1 MNKNYPIFLSRIAKG
16 EDKIEGG
23 SQNNLA
29 EVISE
34 IIKEDKLEKKVIG
47 LEGDW
52 GSGKSNLIRIIQSRL
67 GENYHTFIFDAW
79 GSQEDLTRKS
89 FLEQL
94 INELFIEEFLTEK
107 EKWKDLKNRLLSNT
121 STTHTQKFPQIKSYW
136 LVISL
141 SLLLYAFLS
150 STYEHIIKNFDFVES
165 VFFGYFKPLIW
176 IYLIPVGFFIWGLKL
191 SKKEYLKER
200 ENNSKKDIIDQDS
213 RWVTIGKL
221 FYWYNGKEINSEEV
235 KNIIEDEPSV
245 KQFREYF
252 KNIEDEIKGKGK
264 LILVFDN
271 LDRLDND
278 KIKSL
283 WSSIHTFFAEDNNSF
298 NSWVIVP
305 YDKAKL
311 QEHLENGLH
320 GFIGKT
326 FSLNFRIT
334 PPVVT
339 QWEQFLNQMLDDAFG
354 KELLNQEEIE
364 YVTKLFDILAS
375 NKTIKPRQIINYT
388 NDLVSMYKLWRK
400 DIEDNSIKFRYIA
413 LFTLVK
419 DSIINTPNESIL
431 NRDYLKGAAV
441 FFKDDEDLDTSMSML
456 TFGVKKDLADEVLLD
471 RQLKIALREG
481 NEEIIKSSLKHRAF
495 QKYFFQANS
504 AIQLSEKLK
513 GLVKIYKVVNEIFS
527 ANMMNTFWE
536 DFGKEIKLF
545 ESEFEVLNDNHKAIL
560 KNTEKGTGKSILLK
574 LIKGLKKDFDSL
586 TNQEKYLTQII
597 LIEEFIN
604 EENIDIDFFSLITKI
619 NFSAE
624 PYMKFVNKVKSNY
637 KKYKILCS
645 QKELTEWFFGEN
657 EELDINKIFSNL
669 TELET
674 VKDEYEMDSIII
686 DISAKIKT
694 ISHNDKENL
703 IQYVKILKVLAER
716 PVKLKLSIQFYD
728 QLTSAKL
735 DSDEIYEDAY
745 CIGISDFQV
754 SHANS
759 SNFQSSLRSLTEEQ
773 LEKISSKIESYM
785 SYQELLELLTTNTSA
800 IGFLKL
806 KNVAHKVTINDYGE
820 SSLNIMWAL
829 KKFDNIATKVFD
841 DDKEKVKSFVEKL
854 SSWHMLYNGEV
865 ESISEGFFK
874 HFNLGEL
881 KLVELIIKN
890 TLKHYKGLSK
900 EQIMESFKT
909 KNKDFKILNA
919 LIDNDLI
926 DKFSNAFYSAYD
938 DYMKEIASEKEAV
951 PEVGIWDTLI
961 DKLHGNKLK
970 STFTNIRDIFINE
983 RGELKEGE
991 LYFFKKG
998 LINYANLSTNPERS
1012 TLKIIIPLIESDSNF
1027 EIFLDNK
1034 DSLIPIIQ
1042 SSKQHSE
1049 TAIGELQL
1057 RYNSKN
1063 YLDDER
1069 MKDLAT
1075 TLSLKKE
1082 DISKDDDAKLEE
1094 GK

>member
-1 MNKNYPIFLSRIAKG
+1 MSKDYPVFLSRIAKG

-23 SQNNLA
+23 SQDNLA
-29 EVISE
+29 DVISE
-34 IIKEDKLEKKVIG
+34 IIIEDKLEKKVIG

-52 GSGKSNLIRIIQSRL
+52 GSGKSNLIKIIQSKL
-67 GENYHTFIFDAW
+67 GQNYHTFIFDAW

-94 INELFIEEFLTEK
+94 INELFTEEFLTEK

-141 SLLLYAFLS
+141 SLLLYTVLS
-150 STYEHIIKNFDFVES
+150 STYEHIIKNFDYVES
-165 VFFGYFKPLIW
+165 VFFSYWKPIIW
-176 IYLIPVGFFIWGLKL
+176 IYLIPVGIFMWGIKL
-191 SKKEYLKER
+191 SRKEYLIER
-200 ENNSKKDIIDQDS
+200 EKNSKKDVIERDS
-213 RWVTIGKL
+213 KWVTIGKL
-221 FYWYNGKEINSEEV
+221 FYWFNGKEINSEEV
-235 KNIIEDEPSV
+235 QNIIEDEPSV

-252 KNIEDEIKGKGK
+252 RNIEDEIKGKGK

-298 NSWVIVP
+298 KSWVIVP

-364 YVTKLFDILAS
+364 YVTKLFDVLAS
-375 NKTIKPRQIINYT
+375 NKTIKPRQVINYT
-388 NDLVSMYKLWRK
+388 NDLVSMYKLWRN
-400 DIEDNSIKFRYIA
+400 DIEDDSIKFRYIA

-419 DSIINTPNESIL
+419 DSIVKTPNESIL
-431 NRDYLKGAAV
+431 NRDYLEGAEV

-481 NEEIIKSSLKHRAF
+481 KKEIIESSLKHRAF

-504 AIQLSEKLK
+504 AIPLSEKLK
-513 GLVKIYKVVNEIFS
+513 GIVKIYNVVNEVFS

-536 DFGKEIKLF
+536 DFGTEIKSI

-560 KNTEKGTGKSILLK
+560 KNTEKSTGKSILIK
-574 LIKGLKKDFDSL
+574 LIKELKKDFDSL
-586 TNQEKYLTQII
+586 TNQEKYFTQLL
-597 LIEEFIN
+597 LIEEFIS
-604 EENIDIDFFSLITKI
+604 EESIEIDFFTLITKI

-624 PYMKFVNKVKSNY
+624 PYMKFVGKTKSNY
-637 KKYKILCS
+637 KKYKISCS
-645 QKELTEWFFGEN
+645 QKELIGWFFGEN
-657 EELDINKIFSNL
+657 EELDMNRVSSNL

-674 VKDEYEMDSIII
+674 VKDDYEMDSIIE

-694 ISHNDKENL
+694 IAHSDKENL
-703 IQYVKILKVLAER
+703 TKYIRILKVIAER
-716 PVKLKLSIQFYD
+716 PVKLELSTQFYG

-735 DSDEIYEDAY
+735 DSNEIYEDAY
-745 CIGISDFQV
+745 CVGISDFQV

-773 LEKISSKIESYM
+773 IEKISSKIESYM
-785 SYQELLELLTTNTSA
+785 NYRELLELLITNTTA
-800 IGFLKL
+800 NGFVKL
-806 KNVAHKVTINDYGE
+806 KEVAHKVTINDYGE
-820 SSLNIMWAL
+820 SSLNILWAL
-829 KKFDNIATKVFD
+829 KNFDSIATKVFD
-841 DDKEKVKSFVEKL
+841 DDKEKIKGFVEKL
-854 SSWHMLYNGEV
+854 SSWHMFYKGEV
-865 ESISEGFFK
+865 ESISKGFFE
-874 HFNLGEL
+874 HLNRGEL

-890 TLKHYKGLSK
+890 VLVYYEGLSK

-909 KNKDFKILNA
+909 KNKNYKILNS
-919 LIDNDLI
+919 LIVNDLI
-926 DKFSNAFYSAYD
+926 DKFSDAFYSSYD
-938 DYMKEIASEKEAV
+938 DYMKGIASEEEVV
-951 PEVGIWDTLI
+951 PEIGFWDKLI
-961 DKLHGNKLK
+961 DKLNGNKLK
-970 STFTNIRDIFINE
+970 STFTSIRDIFINE

-991 LYFFKKG
+991 LYFFEKG
-998 LINYANLSTNPERS
+998 LINYANLSTKPERS

-1027 EIFLDNK
+1027 DIFLDNK
-1034 DSLIPIIQ
+1034 DSLLPIIQ
-1042 SSKQHSE
+1042 SSKQHNE

-1057 RYNSKN
+1057 RYNSKD

-1069 MKDLAT
+1069 MKEIAT
-1075 TLSLKKE
+1075 TLNLKKE
-1082 DISKDDDAKLEE
+1082 DVSKSDEE
-1094 GK
+1094 QEK